1 LHRILING
9 ETAKGMKIV
18 VLAAAFLL
26 ASCRPQPQ
34 AVRKPAELGW
44 LPVISFSGRGST
56 QTDSFNIGSGQWRI
70 KWQTSHEQ
78 APGKGTFRVIVHSL
92 VSGRF
97 VSVSVDHE
105 GEGSGVAY
113 VTEDPR
119 QFFLVIESSGVDW
132 NVWVEEGVI
141 GGPGESH

>member
-1 LHRILING
+1 
-9 ETAKGMKIV
+9 M
-18 VLAAAFLL
+18 LAAAFLL

-34 AVRKPAELGW
+34 AVRKPAEFGW
-44 LPVISFSGRGST
+44 RPSDFVFGPRKHADRFLQHWKRPVADQVGDEPRAIAGQRNLSGDRP
-56 QTDSFNIGSGQWRI
+56 QSGERTVCLDVCRLQ
-70 KWQTSHEQ
+70 
-78 APGKGTFRVIVHSL
+78 
-92 VSGRF
+92 
-97 VSVSVDHE
+97 

-141 GGPGESH
+141 GGS